1 MKKMI
6 FWLCA
11 LMLVPAL
18 AIAGG
23 DGVSIS
29 ELKAQT
35 PNYLEG
41 SYEAHGRHISFHAP
55 IYTPDVEVFPILQV
69 KRTQVSAKA
78 EEKTKELLEKNTLYG
93 QRIRDHS
100 AGTLPENAFTYFTA
114 YYQNLWAHE
123 TDCADLFAE
132 NQTDSLQDAIDFLK
146 QTTSNLFSDQQIG
159 CLPYRAGI
167 KSRNYENLSIGSG
180 AVNIGS
186 EANGGELTEKGG
198 YYIEAWQTLRG
209 IPVIEG
215 VERTFTTQGKRSVQ
229 NVLSNVS
236 WIVLGEY
243 LAPDYYTCVST
254 AMWTETGSIQPDT
267 SLCEWK
273 RIEQQ
278 IKGWIQSGRIREVY
292 SIVLGYV
299 AYAAPDPS
307 YPNSDDAYQSEYWL
321 SPTWCIECKYAANA
335 EKELTHDVDANDL
348 DAPSYHKEKGWRTL
362 LIDARTGQIID
373 PEDESSNRYIY
384 SDK

>member
-1 MKKMI
+1 M
-6 FWLCA
+6 
-11 LMLVPAL
+11 
-18 AIAGG
+18 
-23 DGVSIS
+23 
-29 ELKAQT
+29 
-35 PNYLEG
+35 
-41 SYEAHGRHISFHAP
+41 
-55 IYTPDVEVFPILQV
+55 
-69 KRTQVSAKA
+69 
-78 EEKTKELLEKNTLYG
+78 
-93 QRIRDHS
+93 
-100 AGTLPENAFTYFTA
+100 
-114 YYQNLWAHE
+114 
-123 TDCADLFAE
+123 
-132 NQTDSLQDAIDFLK
+132 QDAIDFLK

-180 AVNIGS
+180 AVNISS

-278 IKGWIQSGRIREVY
+278 IEGWIQSGRIREVY

-373 PEDESSNRYIY
+373 PEDESSKRYIY

>member
-1 MKKMI
+1 MKKML
-6 FWLCA
+6 FWLCV
-11 LMLVPAL
+11 LLLVPAL
-18 AIAGG
+18 AMAGG
-23 DGVSIS
+23 DGVFIG

-35 PNYLEG
+35 PSYWEG
-41 SYEAHGRHISFHAP
+41 AYEAHGRNISFRAP
-55 IYTPDVEVFPILQV
+55 IYVPDVEAFPILQV
-69 KRTQVSAKA
+69 KRTCISSEAA
-78 EEKTKELLEKNTLYG
+78 ESVKDWLEKNTLYG
-93 QRIRDHS
+93 QRIRNHS
-100 AGTLPENAFTYFTA
+100 GGAFSENAFAYFTD
-114 YYQNLWAHE
+114 YQQNLWAHE
-123 TDCADLFAE
+123 TDYTKIFAD
-132 NQTDSLQDAIDFLK
+132 NQTDSLQDAIHFLK
-146 QTTSNLFSDQQIG
+146 QTTSSLFGDQQIG
-159 CLPYRAGI
+159 CLPYRAGL
-167 KSRNYENLSIGSG
+167 KSRNYENLSMGSG
-180 AVNIGS
+180 MISIGS
-186 EANGGELTEKGG
+186 EAGCGSLTGKGG

-278 IKGWIQSGRIREVY
+278 IEGWIQSERIREVY

-299 AYAAPDPS
+299 AYAAPDQS

-335 EKELTHDVDANDL
+335 EKELTNDVDANDL

-373 PEDESSNRYIY
+373 PEDESSKRYIY

>member
-1 MKKMI
+1 M
-6 FWLCA
+6 
-11 LMLVPAL
+11 
-18 AIAGG
+18 
-23 DGVSIS
+23 
-29 ELKAQT
+29 
-35 PNYLEG
+35 
-41 SYEAHGRHISFHAP
+41 
-55 IYTPDVEVFPILQV
+55 
-69 KRTQVSAKA
+69 
-78 EEKTKELLEKNTLYG
+78 
-93 QRIRDHS
+93 
-100 AGTLPENAFTYFTA
+100 
-114 YYQNLWAHE
+114 
-123 TDCADLFAE
+123 
-132 NQTDSLQDAIDFLK
+132 QDAIDFLK

-167 KSRNYENLSIGSG
+167 KSRNYENLSIG
-180 AVNIGS
+180 IGS

-278 IKGWIQSGRIREVY
+278 IEGWIQSGRIR
-292 SIVLGYV
+292 
-299 AYAAPDPS
+299 D
-307 YPNSDDAYQSEYWL
+307 
-321 SPTWCIECKYAANA
+321 
-335 EKELTHDVDANDL
+335 
-348 DAPSYHKEKGWRTL
+348 
-362 LIDARTGQIID
+362 GQ
-373 PEDESSNRYIY
+373 
-384 SDK
+384 

>member
-18 AIAGG
+18 AIADG

-55 IYTPDVEVFPILQV
+55 IYTPDAEVFPILQV
-69 KRTQVSAKA
+69 KRTQISAEA

-100 AGTLPENAFTYFTA
+100 AGTLPENAFAYFTA
-114 YYQNLWAHE
+114 YHQNLWAHE
-123 TDCADLFAE
+123 TDYADLFAE

-146 QTTSNLFSDQQIG
+146 QTTSTLFGDQQIG

-186 EANGGELTEKGG
+186 EAFGGKLTGKGG
-198 YYIEAWQTLRG
+198 YYIEAWQTLHD

-215 VERTFTTQGKRSVQ
+215 VERTFTNQGKRSVQ
-229 NVLSNVS
+229 HALSNTS

-243 LAPDYYTCVST
+243 LAPSYYTCVST
-254 AMWTETGSIQPDT
+254 AMWAETGNIQPDT
-267 SLCEWK
+267 SLCEWEKIK
-273 RIEQQ
+273 RQIES
-278 IKGWIQSGRIREVY
+278 WIQAGRIRDVY

-299 AYAAPDPS
+299 AYAVPDQF
-307 YPNSDDAYQSEYWL
+307 YPNSGEAYLAEYWL
-321 SPTWCIECKYAANA
+321 VPTWCMECKYAANA
-335 EKELTHDVDANDL
+335 EKELVNDIDENDP
-348 DAPSYHKEKGWRTL
+348 DAPGYHKEKGWRTL
-362 LIDARTGQIID
+362 LIDAQTGQMID
-373 PEDESSNRYIY
+373 PEDGSSKRFIY
-384 SDK
+384 SKE